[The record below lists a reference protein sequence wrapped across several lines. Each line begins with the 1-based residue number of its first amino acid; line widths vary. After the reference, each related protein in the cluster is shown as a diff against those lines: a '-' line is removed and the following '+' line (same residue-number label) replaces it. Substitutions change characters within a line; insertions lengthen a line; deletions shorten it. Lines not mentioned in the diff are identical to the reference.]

1 MSKRVKVG
9 NHSLKVPGTVL
20 ARRILGAALVAGG
33 ILGFLPVL
41 GFWMIPLGLIIL
53 SIDSPFVRR
62 WRRKLEVKFGAWLK
76 PRHPRLAAW
85 LGFNGNGRNG
95 NGGEGGR
102 GWRS

>member
-20 ARRILGAALVAGG
+20 ARRILGLALVAGG
-33 ILGFLPVL
+33 MVGFLPVL

-53 SIDSPFVRR
+53 SIDSPIVRR

-76 PRHPRLAAW
+76 PRFPKLAAW
-85 LGFNGNGRNG
+85 LGFNGAARNRSDGNNGK
-95 NGGEGGR
+95 
-102 GWRS
+102 RS

>member
-20 ARRILGAALVAGG
+20 ARRILGGALVAGG

-53 SIDSPFVRR
+53 SIDSPIVRR
-62 WRRKLEVKFGAWLK
+62 WRRKLEVKFGDWLK
-76 PRHPRLAAW
+76 PRHPKLAAW
-85 LGFNGNGRNG
+85 LGFNGNGRSRT
-95 NGGEGGR
+95 GR
-102 GWRS
+102 DGSGRS

>member
-20 ARRILGAALVAGG
+20 ARRILGLALVAGG
-33 ILGFLPVL
+33 VLGFLPVL

-53 SIDSPFVRR
+53 SIDSPIVRR

-76 PRHPRLAAW
+76 PRYPRLAAW
-85 LGFNGNGRNG
+85 LGFNGAARSRTDG
-95 NGGEGGR
+95 NNSKG
-102 GWRS
+102 S

>member
-20 ARRILGAALVAGG
+20 ARRILGLALVAGG
-33 ILGFLPVL
+33 VLGFLPVL

-53 SIDSPFVRR
+53 SIDSPIVRR

-76 PRHPRLAAW
+76 PRHPKLAAW
-85 LGFNGNGRNG
+85 LGFNGAARNHTDG
-95 NGGEGGR
+95 NNR
-102 GWRS
+102 KRS

>member
-9 NHSLKVPGTVL
+9 NHYLKVPGTVL
-20 ARRILGAALVAGG
+20 ARRILGGALVAGG

-53 SIDSPFVRR
+53 SIDSPIVRR

-76 PRHPRLAAW
+76 PRHPKLAAW
-85 LGFNGNGRNG
+85 LGFNGNGQTRT
-95 NGGEGGR
+95 GR
-102 GWRS
+102 DGSGRS